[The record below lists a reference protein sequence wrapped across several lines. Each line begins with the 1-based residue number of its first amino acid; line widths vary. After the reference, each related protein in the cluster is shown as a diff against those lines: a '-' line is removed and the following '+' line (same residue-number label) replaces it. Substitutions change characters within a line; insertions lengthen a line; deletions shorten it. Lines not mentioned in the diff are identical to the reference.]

1 MGFIGAAAFASRAAS
16 LGCISVP
23 AYRLAVVH
31 SGHCNSR
38 SACETFPDGPPL
50 ARGRSSSPDRVPV
63 LEVLNLHHRF
73 GDVTALDGVA
83 LTVGEGE
90 LVGLVGR
97 NGAGKTTAMRAIMGI
112 LAPDAGEVRW
122 QGEPVRESERLRFG
136 YMPEERGLYAQMR
149 IGDQVAYFA
158 RLHGLGRDAAA
169 LAAESWLTLLGLGGR
184 AQDPLVMLSHGNQQ
198 RVQLAVA
205 LAHDP
210 MLLVLDE
217 PFAGLDPEAVD
228 SLSEVLRQ
236 QGAEGRSILF
246 SSHQLEL
253 VERICRRVVV
263 LDAGRVIAAGT
274 LAQLRE
280 RLPAQLRV
288 RVGSA
293 SDWASG
299 LEGVRVLRSDEDG
312 VLLLLDPGVDSQAI
326 LRAAQEAGPVERFA
340 FESAGLIDLY
350 RRMISR

>member
-1 MGFIGAAAFASRAAS
+1 M
-16 LGCISVP
+16 
-23 AYRLAVVH
+23 
-31 SGHCNSR
+31 
-38 SACETFPDGPPL
+38 
-50 ARGRSSSPDRVPV
+50 
-63 LEVLNLHHRF
+63 LEVLDLRHRF
-73 GDVTALDGVA
+73 GELLALDGVS
-83 LTVGEGE
+83 LTVGDGE

-122 QGEPVRESERLRFG
+122 QGGPVGEGERLRFG

-149 IGDQVAYFA
+149 IGEQVAYFA
-158 RLHGLGRDAAA
+158 RLHGLERQAAA
-169 LAAESWLTLLGLGGR
+169 RAAEHWLTRLGLGAR
-184 AQDPLVMLSHGNQQ
+184 AQDQLVALSHGNQQ

-210 MLLVLDE
+210 LLLVLDE
-217 PFAGLDPEAVD
+217 PFGGLDPEAVD
-228 SLSEVLRQ
+228 SLSEVLRE
-236 QGAEGRSILF
+236 QGAGGRSILF

-274 LAQLRE
+274 LAELRE

-288 RVGSA
+288 RVGGST
-293 SDWASG
+293 DWASG
-299 LEGVRVLRSDEDG
+299 LAGVKVLGGDEEG
-312 VLLLLDPGVDSQAI
+312 VLLRVDPGVDSQAI
-326 LRAAQEAGPVERFA
+326 LRAAQAAGPVERFA

-350 RRMISR
+350 RRMISRGTAPGPRG